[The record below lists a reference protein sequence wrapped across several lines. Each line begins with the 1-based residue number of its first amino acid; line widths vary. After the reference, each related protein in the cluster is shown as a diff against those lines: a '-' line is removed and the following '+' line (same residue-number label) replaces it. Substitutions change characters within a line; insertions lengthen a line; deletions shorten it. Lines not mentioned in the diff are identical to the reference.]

1 MTNLKVINIFLKAI
15 DNHSHLYIIENDS
28 HYQYEIYL
36 IDLKKIMKKFIYS
49 ALLLIGSLSV
59 FAQSNDD
66 VEEVEVKGK
75 VLYVDQ
81 VNSLKPPVPIL
92 DVPQSVSVITDEE
105 IKNQGFREIAD
116 IIRYSPGV
124 NTSQGE
130 GHRDAV
136 VFRGVRSTADF
147 YQDGVRDD
155 VQYYRSLYN
164 VEQLEILRG
173 PNALLFGRGGTGG
186 LINRVSK
193 KAEIGEAFGSF
204 DFGADS
210 FGAADLALDA
220 NFATSD
226 TTAVRLNL
234 HTDQLANHR
243 DFYEGE
249 RYGINPTVKI
259 VAGDTT
265 VDLSYEYADHER
277 FIDRGIPTANNR
289 PVESLKDVVFG
300 VEGLNLQTLE
310 ASILRANVAHDYSD
324 SGKFNMSLTSSDFKK
339 MYKNL
344 YAAGYDASANTVK
357 LDGYLDPT
365 ERQNL
370 ILNANVVNEFSN
382 GSTSGTLL
390 VGLEFVDTDNKNYR
404 YNTYFN
410 NRAGKDAGEP
420 TDQQIFNI
428 TRPLNIAKT
437 STGLDST
444 VDYTTDLKSSSESD
458 ITVTSFYLQ
467 GDIDFSDNWKMIIG
481 GRLDNFDITVTDV
494 KKSQDQSRKDDMFSP
509 RLGVIYKP
517 ADNMSLY
524 VSYSES
530 FLPRSGEQYKKLDA
544 SGAALD
550 PDVFKNTEIGYKY
563 DINDALTFTAAIF
576 DSESTRAEKDNDTG
590 ELNEVR
596 GLEVE
601 GYEVELSGDIDD
613 QNNLTF
619 GYTSLD
625 GVTSK
630 GTKQPRELPNQM
642 LSLWYSYQ
650 ANETFGFGLGVTHQ
664 GESFIKD
671 TTNGSTGPALPDYTR
686 VDFAMY
692 INASDNDVVRVHIE
706 NLTDELYFPHSH
718 STHQASVGES
728 LSARVSYSRR
738 F

>member
-1 MTNLKVINIFLKAI
+1 M
-15 DNHSHLYIIENDS
+15 
-28 HYQYEIYL
+28 
-36 IDLKKIMKKFIYS
+36 KKIMYTTLF
-49 ALLLIGSLSV
+49 LLGSLNV
-59 FAQSNDD
+59 FAQNTDD
-66 VEEVEVKGK
+66 IEEVEVKGK

-105 IKNQGFREIAD
+105 IKNQGFREIGD

-210 FGAADLALDA
+210 FGAADLVLDA

-259 VAGDTT
+259 VAGDTI

-324 SGKFNMSLTSSDFKK
+324 NGKFNMSFTSSDFKK

-344 YAAGYDASANTVK
+344 YAAGYDVSANTVK

-365 ERQNL
+365 KRQNM

-404 YNTYFN
+404 YNTFFN
-410 NRAGKDAGEP
+410 NRAGSDAGEP

-428 TRPLNIAKT
+428 TRPLNIVKT

-444 VDYTTDLKSSSESD
+444 IDYTTDLKSSSESD

-509 RLGVIYKP
+509 RFGVIYKP
-517 ADNMSLY
+517 EETMSLY

-563 DINDALTFTAAIF
+563 DISDALTFSAAIF
-576 DSESTRAEKDNDTG
+576 DSESTRAEKDNETG
-590 ELNEVR
+590 ELNEIR

-601 GYEVELSGDIDD
+601 GVEIELSGDIDD

-664 GESFIKD
+664 AESFIKD
-671 TTNGSTGPALPDYTR
+671 TSNGSTGPALPDYTR
-686 VDFAMY
+686 VDFALY
-692 INASDNDVVRVHIE
+692 VNASDNDVVRVHIE

-728 LSARVSYSRR
+728 FSARVSYSRR

>member
-1 MTNLKVINIFLKAI
+1 MRTILIIIMRFHLKL
-15 DNHSHLYIIENDS
+15 S
-28 HYQYEIYL
+28 
-36 IDLKKIMKKFIYS
+36 KKIMKKYIYATLFLLGSFS
-49 ALLLIGSLSV
+49 AY
-59 FAQSNDD
+59 AQNNDD
-66 VEEVEVKGK
+66 IEEVEVKGK

-105 IKNQGFREIAD
+105 IKDQGFREIGD
-116 IIRYSPGV
+116 IIRYMPGV

-193 KAEIGEAFGSF
+193 KAEIGEAFGSI

-210 FGAADLALDA
+210 FGAADLAVDA

-226 TTAVRLNL
+226 STAVRLNL
-234 HTDQLANHR
+234 HTDSLANHR
-243 DFYEGE
+243 DFFEGE

-259 VAGDTT
+259 QVNDETT
-265 VDLSYEYADHER
+265 IDLSYEYADHER
-277 FIDRGIPTANNR
+277 FIDRGIPTANNK
-289 PVESLKDVVFG
+289 PVESLRDVVFG

-310 ASILRANVAHDYSD
+310 ASILRGSLAHDYSD
-324 SGKFNMSLTSSDFKK
+324 TGKFNMSITSSDFKK

-344 YAAGYDASANTVK
+344 YAAGYDADANTVK

-370 ILNANVVNEFSN
+370 IVSANVVNEFSN

-390 VGLEFVDTDNKNYR
+390 VGLEFVDTDNENYR
-404 YNTYFN
+404 YNTFFN
-410 NRAGKDAGEP
+410 NRAGSDAGEP

-428 TRPLNIAKT
+428 TRPLSIAKT

-458 ITVTSFYLQ
+458 LTVTSFYLQ
-467 GDIDFSDNWKMIIG
+467 GDIDFSDSWKMIIG

-494 KKSQDQSRKDDMFSP
+494 KKSQDQSRKDNMFSP

-550 PDVFKNTEIGYKY
+550 PDVYKNTEFGYKY

-576 DSESTRAEKDNDTG
+576 DSESTRAEKDNETG
-590 ELNEVR
+590 EMNEIR

-664 GESFIKD
+664 AESFIKD

-686 VDFAMY
+686 VDFALH

>member
-1 MTNLKVINIFLKAI
+1 
-15 DNHSHLYIIENDS
+15 
-28 HYQYEIYL
+28 
-36 IDLKKIMKKFIYS
+36 MKKFIYS
-49 ALLLIGSLSV
+49 ALFLIGSFGV
-59 FAQSNDD
+59 FAQSSDD

-105 IKNQGFREIAD
+105 IKNQGFRAIGD
-116 IIRYSPGV
+116 IIRYTPGV

-147 YQDGVRDD
+147 YQDGIRDD

-186 LINRVSK
+186 LINRVTK

-204 DFGADS
+204 DVGADS
-210 FGAADLALDA
+210 FGAADIAVDA
-220 NFATSD
+220 NFATSEN
-226 TTAVRLNL
+226 TAVRLNL
-234 HTDQLANHR
+234 HTDSLANHR

-259 VAGDTT
+259 LAGDTT

-277 FIDRGIPTANNR
+277 FIDRGIPTANNT

-310 ASILRANVAHDYSD
+310 ASILRANIAHDYSD
-324 SGKFNMSLTSSDFKK
+324 SGKFNMSITSSDFKK

-344 YAAGYDASANTVK
+344 YAAGYDGTANTVT

-370 ILNANVVNEFSN
+370 ILNANVVNEFNN
-382 GSTSGTLL
+382 GSTSGTVL

-404 YNTYFN
+404 YNTFFN

-428 TRPLNIAKT
+428 TRPLDISVT
-437 STGLDST
+437 STGLAST

-458 ITVTSFYLQ
+458 ITVTSLYLQ
-467 GDIDFSDNWKMIIG
+467 GDIDFSDSWKMIIG

-494 KKSQDQSRKDDMFSP
+494 KKAQDQSRKDDMFSP
-509 RLGVIYKP
+509 RFGVIYKP
-517 ADNMSLY
+517 VENMSLY

-550 PDVFKNTEIGYKY
+550 PDVFENTEIGYKY
-563 DINDALTFTAAIF
+563 DINESLTFTAAIF
-576 DSESTRAEKDNDTG
+576 DSKSTRAEKDNETG
-590 ELNEVR
+590 EMNEIR

-601 GYEVELSGDIDD
+601 GVEIELSGDIDD

-630 GTKQPRELPNQM
+630 GTKQPRELPDQM

-650 ANETFGFGLGVTHQ
+650 ANERIGFGLGVTHQ

-686 VDFAMY
+686 VDFALY
-692 INASDNDVVRVHIE
+692 INASDNDVVRIHVE

-728 LSARVSYSRR
+728 LNARISYSRR

>member
-1 MTNLKVINIFLKAI
+1 MRFHLKL
-15 DNHSHLYIIENDS
+15 LE
-28 HYQYEIYL
+28 
-36 IDLKKIMKKFIYS
+36 KIMKKYIYATLFLLGSFS
-49 ALLLIGSLSV
+49 AY
-59 FAQSNDD
+59 AQNNDD
-66 VEEVEVKGK
+66 IEEVEVKGK

-105 IKNQGFREIAD
+105 IKDQGFREIGD
-116 IIRYSPGV
+116 IIRYTPGV

-193 KAEIGEAFGSF
+193 KAEIGEAFGSI

-210 FGAADLALDA
+210 FGAADLAVDA

-226 TTAVRLNL
+226 STAVRLNL
-234 HTDQLANHR
+234 HTDSLANHR

-259 VAGDTT
+259 QVDDATT
-265 VDLSYEYADHER
+265 IDLSYEYADHER
-277 FIDRGIPTANNR
+277 FIDRGIPTANNK
-289 PVESLKDVVFG
+289 PVEDLKDVVFG

-310 ASILRANVAHDYSD
+310 ASILRGSLAHDYSD
-324 SGKFNMSLTSSDFKK
+324 TGKFNMSITSSDFKK

-344 YAAGYDASANTVK
+344 YAAGYDAEANTVK

-370 ILNANVVNEFSN
+370 IVSANVVNEFSN

-404 YNTYFN
+404 YNTFFN

-458 ITVTSFYLQ
+458 LTVTSFYLQ

-517 ADNMSLY
+517 VDNMSLY

-550 PDVFKNTEIGYKY
+550 PDVFKNTEFGYKY

-576 DSESTRAEKDNDTG
+576 DSESTRAEKDNETG
-590 ELNEVR
+590 EMNEIR

-686 VDFAMY
+686 VDFAMN